1 MKKIDQITNGPVSYL
16 NLKCMRYISHLL
28 YFNLTLSMSDNISKK
43 NRVLAQNF
51 RGNQSWTISK
61 LSLWS
66 QLRINQ
72 IQRLRDLT

>member
-51 RGNQSWTISK
+51 RGNQS
-61 LSLWS
+61 
-66 QLRINQ
+66 
-72 IQRLRDLT
+72 